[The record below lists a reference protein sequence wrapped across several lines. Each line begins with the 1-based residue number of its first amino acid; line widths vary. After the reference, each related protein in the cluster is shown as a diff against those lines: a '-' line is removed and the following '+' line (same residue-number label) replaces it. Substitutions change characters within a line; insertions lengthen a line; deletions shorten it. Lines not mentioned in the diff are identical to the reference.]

1 MCYKMATTEPGTG
14 SEEDVGKPA
23 MVCALVIHHGCLQ
36 CCWTE
41 TSNDLNTLRCS
52 NLTYQR
58 IQMQISPVPYC
69 TLRAHVQTT
78 DCLCRLCGCGSSL
91 FLSWGCRFSDS
102 PLVENASSVLTLFHP
117 SEGVPS
123 RGLLHPR
130 AEGSRAHPGP
140 GALNRV
146 V

>member
-102 PLVENASSVLTLFHP
+102 PLVENASSVLYFIRRK
-117 SEGVPS
+117 GC
-123 RGLLHPR
+123 LHGACSIPGQR
-130 AEGSRAHPGP
+130 APGHTQVLVHLI
-140 GALNRV
+140 G
-146 V
+146 

>member
-1 MCYKMATTEPGTG
+1 MRYKMATTEPGTG

-23 MVCALVIHHGCLQ
+23 IHHGCLQ

-58 IQMQISPVPYC
+58 IQMQISPVPC
-69 TLRAHVQTT
+69 CALRAHLQTT
-78 DCLCRLCGCGSSL
+78 DCLCRLCGRGSSL
-91 FLSWGCRFSDS
+91 FLSGGCRFSDS
-102 PLVENASSVLTLFHP
+102 PLVENASSVLTLFRQ

-140 GALNRV
+140 GALNWV